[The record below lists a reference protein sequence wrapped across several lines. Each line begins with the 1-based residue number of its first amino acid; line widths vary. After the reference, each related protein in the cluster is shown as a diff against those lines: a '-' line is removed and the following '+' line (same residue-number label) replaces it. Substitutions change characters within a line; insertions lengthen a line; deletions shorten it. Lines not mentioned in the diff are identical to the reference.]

1 MLAGAEEAFR
11 SRGNCRFEERM
22 KAIDSLLTGLIDY
35 AGLYP
40 PAGLDMHS
48 ALRNYMSYARG
59 KHAPALG
66 RFLVDMNRLPEL
78 RQAAGDSMRGLRLSI
93 IAAPETASESLQR
106 LLDDG
111 IPIDAIEIKTDR
123 PAEVE
128 RISKRIPAGLTAYF
142 EVPAGFP
149 NSELFRA
156 ILDAGARIKLRM
168 GGLSTEAFPSTQVI
182 ANMLKALAG
191 RRIPFK
197 ATAGLH
203 HLIRSRHPLTH
214 EPGSPVGTMH
224 GFINLVCAA
233 ALLHFGGEAI
243 DAKKVLDEEDPGAWQ
258 VTPADLS
265 WRSYS
270 WSADQL
276 RMVRQQFF
284 ISFGSCSF
292 EEPLHDLEVLGWL

>member
-1 MLAGAEEAFR
+1 
-11 SRGNCRFEERM
+11 M
-22 KAIDSLLTGLIDY
+22 KVIDSLLTGLIDY

-40 PAGLDMHS
+40 PAGLDMQS
-48 ALRNYMSYARG
+48 VMRSYLSYARG
-59 KHAPALG
+59 QHAHALG

-78 RQAAGDSMRGLRLSI
+78 CQAAGDSMRSLRLSV
-93 IAAPETASESLQR
+93 IASPEAVSESLQR

-111 IPIDAIEIKTDR
+111 FPIDAIEIKTNLL
-123 PAEVE
+123 AEVE
-128 RISKRIPAGLTAYF
+128 RISKRIPTGLRAYF

-156 ILDAGARIKLRM
+156 ISAAGARIKLRM
-168 GGLSTEAFPSTQVI
+168 GGLSAEAFPSAQVI
-182 ANMLKALAG
+182 ANMLKALSS

-203 HLIRSRHPLTH
+203 HPIRSRRPLTN

-224 GFINLVCAA
+224 GFINLVCAS
-233 ALLHFGGEAI
+233 ALLHFGGETS
-243 DAKKVLDEEDPGAWQ
+243 DAKKVLDEENPGAWQ
-258 VTPADLS
+258 VTPANVG

-276 RMVRQQFF
+276 RMVRQQSF

-292 EEPLHDLEVLGWL
+292 EEPLRDLEVLGWL

>member
-1 MLAGAEEAFR
+1 
-11 SRGNCRFEERM
+11 M
-22 KAIDSLLTGLIDY
+22 KAIDSLLAGLIDY

-40 PAGLDMHS
+40 PAGLGMRS
-48 ALRNYMSYARG
+48 ALRNYLSYARG

-66 RFLVDMNRLPEL
+66 RFLVDITRLPEL
-78 RQAAGDSMRGLRLSI
+78 RQAAGDSMRGLRLSV
-93 IAAPETASESLQR
+93 IASPETVSENLQR
-106 LLDDG
+106 FLDDG
-111 IPIDAIEIKTDR
+111 FPIDAIEIKTDW
-123 PAEVE
+123 PSAIEH
-128 RISKRIPAGLTAYF
+128 IGKCIPAGVTAYF
-142 EVPAGFP
+142 EAPIVSR
-149 NSELFRA
+149 NSDLFAA
-156 ILDAGARIKLRM
+156 ISAAGARIKLRM
-168 GGLSTEAFPSTQVI
+168 GGLTVEAFPSTQVI
-182 ANMLKALAG
+182 ANMLKAIAD

-203 HLIRSRHPLTH
+203 HPVRSRYPLTN
-214 EPGSPVGTMH
+214 EPGSPAGTMH

-270 WSADQL
+270 WRAEQL

-292 EEPLHDLEVLGWL
+292 EEPMRDLEVLGWL